1 VRRESSREWRPS
13 LVAAGGGSIVAAG
26 TMLPWI
32 SLFAG
37 LHSYAG
43 IAGLYGRMMF
53 AGGALAVAGGVAILV
68 RPDPRLRLAIGSLGL
83 ALTIFAAWV
92 LWGLRSTTH
101 GLARHPL
108 LLARPGPGLFVVL
121 AGALLVAAL
130 LSPLPWRY
138 DNAH

>member
-1 VRRESSREWRPS
+1 MSV
-13 LVAAGGGSIVAAG
+13 VAAGGGLIVAAG

-37 LHSYAG
+37 LHPYPG

-68 RPDPRLRLAIGSLGL
+68 RPDPRLRLAIGGLGV
-83 ALTIFAAWV
+83 ALSVFAAWV
-92 LWGLRSTTH
+92 LWGLRATTH
-101 GLARHPL
+101 GLDRHPF

-121 AGALLVAAL
+121 VGALLVAAL
-130 LSPLPWRY
+130 LPSSPWRY

>member
-1 VRRESSREWRPS
+1 MS
-13 LVAAGGGSIVAAG
+13 LVAAGGGLIVAAG

-37 LHSYAG
+37 LHPYPG
-43 IAGLYGRMMF
+43 IAGLYGRVMF
-53 AGGALAVAGGVAILV
+53 AGGALAIAGGVAILV
-68 RPDPRLRLAIGSLGL
+68 RPDPRLRLAIGGLGVG
-83 ALTIFAAWV
+83 LTLFAGWV

-101 GLARHPL
+101 GLERHPF

-130 LSPLPWRY
+130 LPHSTRRFK
-138 DNAH
+138 NAQ

>member
-1 VRRESSREWRPS
+1 MPQWRVS
-13 LVAAGGGSIVAAG
+13 LIAAGGGSIVAAG

-37 LHSYAG
+37 LHSYPG

-53 AGGALAVAGGVAILV
+53 AGGTLAVAGGVAILV
-68 RPDPRLRLAIGSLGL
+68 RPDSRLRLAIGGLGV
-83 ALTIFAAWV
+83 ALTVFTVWV
-92 LWGLRSTTH
+92 LWGLRSTTR
-101 GLARHPL
+101 GLERHPF

-130 LSPLPWRY
+130 LSPSPWRY

>member
-1 VRRESSREWRPS
+1 VS
-13 LVAAGGGSIVAAG
+13 LVAAGGGLIVVAG

-37 LHSYAG
+37 LHPYPG
-43 IAGLYGRMMF
+43 IAGLYGRVMF
-53 AGGALAVAGGVAILV
+53 AGGALAIAGGVAILV
-68 RPDPRLRLAIGSLGL
+68 RPDPRLRLAIGGLGVG
-83 ALTIFAAWV
+83 LTLFAGWV

-101 GLARHPL
+101 GLERHPF

-130 LSPLPWRY
+130 LPHSTRRFK
-138 DNAH
+138 NAQ

>member
-1 VRRESSREWRPS
+1 VS
-13 LVAAGGGSIVAAG
+13 LVAAGGGLMVAAG

-37 LHSYAG
+37 LHPYPG
-43 IAGLYGRMMF
+43 IAGLYGRVMF
-53 AGGALAVAGGVAILV
+53 AGGALAIAGGLAILV
-68 RPDPRLRLAIGSLGL
+68 RPDPRLRLAIGGLGVG
-83 ALTIFAAWV
+83 LTLFAGWV

-101 GLARHPL
+101 RLERHPF

-130 LSPLPWRY
+130 LPHSTRRFK
-138 DNAH
+138 NAQ

>member
-1 VRRESSREWRPS
+1 MRQWRVS

-37 LHSYAG
+37 LHSYPG

-53 AGGALAVAGGVAILV
+53 AGGALAVAACLAILV
-68 RPDPRLRLAIGSLGL
+68 RPDPRLRLAIGVLGL
-83 ALTIFAAWV
+83 ALTLFAAWV

-101 GLARHPL
+101 GLERHPF

-121 AGALLVAAL
+121 AGALLMAAL
-130 LSPLPWRY
+130 LPYSTRRFK
-138 DNAH
+138 NAQ